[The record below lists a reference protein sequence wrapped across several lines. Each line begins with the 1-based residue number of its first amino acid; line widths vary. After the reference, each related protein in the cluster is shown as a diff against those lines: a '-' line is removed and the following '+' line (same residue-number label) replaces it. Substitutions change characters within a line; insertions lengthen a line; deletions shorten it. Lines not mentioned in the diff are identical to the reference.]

1 MMREMATLPGGRRK
15 ETLDRII
22 LYLRYEAA
30 KEKAVAP
37 ALKNDHVKE
46 KNSQVVETVYTLI
59 YAWNTKVLQK
69 RTYMRSVYH
78 ICR

>member
-46 KNSQVVETVYTLI
+46 KKSQGVETVNTFI
-59 YAWNTKVLQK
+59 YFRLMHNLCGIPKCCN
-69 RTYMRSVYH
+69 RGG
-78 ICR
+78 I